1 MPDMPMLIKLSKELD
16 VSVDYLLGVQRSDET
31 MEQIVKQIFS
41 SGQKDQLDNV
51 KQNCL
56 AASNCLHTASG
67 SFGEL
72 SANVKSILGI
82 KKPSTAENS

>member
-16 VSVDYLLGVQRSDET
+16 VSVDYLLGVQRSDEN

-51 KQNCL
+51 QQNCL
-56 AASNCLHTASG
+56 ANSNCVHVASG
-67 SFGEL
+67 SFAEL
-72 SANVKSILGI
+72 PANLKRILGI
-82 KKPSTAENS
+82 KKALN

>member
-1 MPDMPMLIKLSKELD
+1 
-16 VSVDYLLGVQRSDET
+16 

-56 AASNCLHTASG
+56 AASNCLYTASG

-82 KKPSTAENS
+82 KKALNC

>member
-1 MPDMPMLIKLSKELD
+1 
-16 VSVDYLLGVQRSDET
+16 

-56 AASNCLHTASG
+56 AAKIGRASCR
-67 SFGEL
+67 ER
-72 SANVKSILGI
+72 V
-82 KKPSTAENS
+82 